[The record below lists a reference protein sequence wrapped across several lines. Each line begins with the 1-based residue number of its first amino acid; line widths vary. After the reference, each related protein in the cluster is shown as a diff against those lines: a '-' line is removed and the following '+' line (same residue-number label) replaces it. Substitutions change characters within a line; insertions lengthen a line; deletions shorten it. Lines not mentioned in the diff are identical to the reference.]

1 MIKVLVYGEDTD
13 STGVQLYEALSAVF
27 RITYIS
33 GTRFYDCGGTPE
45 LLLVESNRK
54 FQCNFED
61 GIVRKYSYTVY
72 LPNNCKDFAIG
83 DRVRISLL
91 GEVKREF
98 EVKGFHRWQHQCKI
112 WV

>member
-1 MIKVLVYGEDTD
+1 MSVLEFKPHRLEYLVTSPGYEDEEGNYHPGE
-13 STGVQLYEALSAVF
+13 STWEGDIECDAVP
-27 RITYIS
+27 S
-33 GTRFYDCGGTPE
+33 GKSEEMT
-45 LLLVESNRK
+45 
-54 FQCNFED
+54 FED